1 MFPWIANDQ
10 QEREIAHVLVGLF
23 SLFGTLLGRLDLGAE
38 LANFLRSDKKGV
50 DQLGIRPIET

>member
-1 MFPWIANDQ
+1 MSWRDR
-10 QEREIAHVLVGLF
+10 ERTHVLVGLF

-50 DQLGIRPIET
+50 DQLGIRPVTI